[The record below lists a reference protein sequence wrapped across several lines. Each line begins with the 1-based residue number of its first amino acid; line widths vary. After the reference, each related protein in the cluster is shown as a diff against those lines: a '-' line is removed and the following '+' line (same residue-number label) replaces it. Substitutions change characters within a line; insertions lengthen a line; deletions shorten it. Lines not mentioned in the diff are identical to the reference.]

1 MELAIVKYI
10 KEHGLS
16 KALGDFNLKVRVYQD
31 KKLLVRCSIL
41 LNHST

>member
-16 KALGDFNLKVRVYQD
+16 KALENFKLKVRVYD
-31 KKLLVRCSIL
+31 KKLLIKYDFNLGMSF
-41 LNHST
+41 